1 MANLYEIK
9 LALATYEME
18 FDPETGEWI
27 NEDEL
32 DALNMERDEKIEN
45 ILLWVKNLKAD
56 AKAIKDEEDAL
67 KARRKALESKA
78 EHLTDYVAFGLAG
91 EKFSTPKVAVS
102 WRKSEAVELG
112 PEFLPWALEK
122 DAYLRYKDPEP
133 DKAMLKTALKAG
145 EQIPGAELVTRQ
157 SMTIK

>member
-18 FDPETGEWI
+18 FDPETGEWT

-67 KARRKALESKA
+67 KARRKALENKA

-91 EKFSTPKVAVS
+91 EKFSTPRVAVQWRRTESVEILDEAAVPDEFLKVAKTPMKDNIKKYLKAHEGEEVS
-102 WRKSEAVELG
+102 WAT
-112 PEFLPWALEK
+112 
-122 DAYLRYKDPEP
+122 LRH
-133 DKAMLKTALKAG
+133 
-145 EQIPGAELVTRQ
+145 RN
-157 SMTIK
+157 SMSIK

>member
-67 KARRKALESKA
+67 KARRKALENKA
-78 EHLTDYVAFGLAG
+78 EHLMDYVALGLDG
-91 EKFSTPKVAVS
+91 EKFSTPRVAVQWRKTESVEILDEAAVPDEFLKVAKTPMKDNIKKYLKAHEGEEVS
-102 WRKSEAVELG
+102 WAT
-112 PEFLPWALEK
+112 
-122 DAYLRYKDPEP
+122 LRH
-133 DKAMLKTALKAG
+133 
-145 EQIPGAELVTRQ
+145 RN
-157 SMTIK
+157 SMSIK